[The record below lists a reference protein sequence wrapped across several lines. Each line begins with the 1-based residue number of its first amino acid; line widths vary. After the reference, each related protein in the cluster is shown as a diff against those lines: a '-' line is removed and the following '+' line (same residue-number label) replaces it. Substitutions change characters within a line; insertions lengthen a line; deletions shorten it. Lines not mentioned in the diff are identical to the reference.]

1 MAGQITKRNNNTWLV
16 RIFLGR
22 DAKNKRKYFN
32 KTIHG
37 TKKDAQKYLTA
48 KLREK
53 DLGVFVEPASMPL
66 NEFLDKWLDEI
77 AVLKLREQTLIGYK
91 WLLNRYIRPKLGS
104 KRLSDIQSYE
114 VQKIYN
120 DMKKAKYSPK
130 TIRHA
135 HNFLSSAMKQAVKWK
150 MLMQNPCE
158 LCELPRKVKT
168 EMKYFS
174 PTEAK
179 CFLETARENKH
190 FALFQLAL
198 QTGARPG
205 EYLGLQWKDID
216 FEQKVLSIKRTVIE
230 VKGGGFRFDEPK
242 TAGSRRSIPISQGL
256 IDMIKRHR
264 RKQLEAKMK
273 LGSEYQNYELV
284 FASEIGTPLQK
295 KNIRDRHFKQL
306 LKKANLPDIRLYDL
320 RHTMAT
326 LLLCE
331 GVNPKIVSERLG
343 HASIVLTLDTYS
355 HVLPT
360 MQEDATDKLEMLL
373 KIG

>member
-1 MAGQITKRNNNTWLV
+1 MTGQIIKRGDAWTI

-22 DAKNKRKYFN
+22 DTNGKRKYFN

-53 DLGVFVEPASMPL
+53 DLGAFVEPASMAL

-91 WLLNRYIRPKLGS
+91 WLLKQYIRPKLGA
-104 KRLSDIQSYE
+104 KRLSDVQAYEIQ
-114 VQKIYN
+114 KLYN
-120 DMKKAKYSPK
+120 DMKKANYSPK

-135 HNFLSSAMKQAVKWK
+135 HNVLSSAMKQAVKWK

-158 LCELPRKVKT
+158 LCELPRQVKT

-174 PTEAK
+174 PIEAK
-179 CFLETARENKH
+179 CFLETAQENKH

-256 IDMIKRHR
+256 VDSIKRHR

-273 LGSEYQNYELV
+273 LGSEYQNNDLV

-295 KNIRDRHFKQL
+295 KNIRDRHFKPL